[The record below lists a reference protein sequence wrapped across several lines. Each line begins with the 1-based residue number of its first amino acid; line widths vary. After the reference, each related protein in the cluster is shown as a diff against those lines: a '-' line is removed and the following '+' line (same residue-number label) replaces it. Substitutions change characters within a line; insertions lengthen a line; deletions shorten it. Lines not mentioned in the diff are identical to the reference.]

1 MSKPTSKSIRSRAK
15 RGFNQFNVM
24 IAGHE
29 NSGKTSFIKTVY
41 HTAEIKN
48 IHFNNEKIEG
58 SLDQSLSFIPDDVTC
73 PTPIEA
79 RIEYQSQVSPER
91 VLLRLIDTPGLII
104 PSKKQELQDPT
115 AFAESWLESICSFIE
130 SQYEATLLEESK
142 VKRNPKS
149 PDYQIHACLYF
160 IDPGNV
166 LANGG
171 LTEIDRIVMLKLCSI
186 LNVVPCLGK
195 SDLLSTRELA
205 RVKKMVMQ
213 DIARHDIGV
222 QAFYDIDSSDED
234 ESGSSSDEANVHAIG
249 TSSKVDFKSVLPFA
263 LISGEEVDDE
273 DRMDF
278 PKWTLERKF
287 PWGTANIENSEHC
300 DFVLMKDMIFG
311 LYLQDLKDIT
321 HDVFYEQWRTKKLME
336 VRGSLLSNLP

>member
-1 MSKPTSKSIRSRAK
+1 
-15 RGFNQFNVM
+15 M
-24 IAGHE
+24 ITGHE

-41 HTAEIKN
+41 HTADIKN
-48 IHFNNEKIEG
+48 LHFNDDKIEE
-58 SLDQSLSFIPDDVTC
+58 SLDESLSFIPPEITA

-91 VLLRLIDTPGLII
+91 VLLRLVDTPGIII
-104 PSKKQELQDPT
+104 PSKKQHVEDPKT
-115 AFAESWLESICSFIE
+115 FAESWLDQICAFIE

-171 LTEIDRIVMLKLCSI
+171 LTEIDRIVLGKLCLI

-195 SDLLSTRELA
+195 SDLLSTREVA
-205 RVKKMVMQ
+205 RVKKMVMD
-213 DIARHDIGV
+213 DIAKHEIAV
-222 QAFYDIDSSDED
+222 QAFYDIDD
-234 ESGSSSDEANVHAIG
+234 ESDDESSEGDEVGGSR
-249 TSSKVDFKSVLPFA
+249 VDFKSVLPFA
-263 LISGEEVDDE
+263 LISGEEVDDN
-273 DRMDF
+273 DVADDF

-287 PWGTANIENSEHC
+287 PWGTANIENPAHC

-321 HDVFYEQWRTKKLME
+321 HDVFYEQWRTDKLLQ
-336 VRGSLLSNLP
+336 VRGSLLSGTAE